1 MERKIYIA
9 PKGRKGLRKKQ
20 KIVIG
25 RKDVVDFPE
34 LNLWSIPAKIDTGAD
49 TSAIHVR
56 KIRLETE
63 NEKAVLTCYF
73 GPRKKKVFKDFTQTL
88 VKSSNGMSQIR
99 YVVQIKLTIFGSEF
113 ETYFTLTDRGS
124 MAFPVLLGKKFLK
137 KRFIVDVALSNL
149 SQKNKLITL

>member
-1 MERKIYIA
+1 M
-9 PKGRKGLRKKQ
+9 GRKQ

-25 RKDVVDFPE
+25 RKDLVDFPE
-34 LNLWSIPAKIDTGAD
+34 LNLWGIPAKIDTGAD

-56 KIRLETE
+56 KIRLEHDGD
-63 NEKAVLTCYF
+63 KALLSCYF
-73 GPRKKKVFKDFTQTL
+73 GARKKKVFHDFNQTQ
-88 VKSSNGMSQIR
+88 VKSSNGQIQMR
-99 YVVQIKLTIFGSEF
+99 YVVKMRLALFGNEY

-124 MAFPVLLGKKFLK
+124 MAFPVLLGKKFLR